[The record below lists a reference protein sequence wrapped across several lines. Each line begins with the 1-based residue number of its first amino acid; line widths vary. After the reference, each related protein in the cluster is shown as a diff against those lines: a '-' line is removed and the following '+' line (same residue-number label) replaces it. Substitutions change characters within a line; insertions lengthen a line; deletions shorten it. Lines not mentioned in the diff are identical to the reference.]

1 MRFLAVSRK
10 TVKKTTIVSS
20 AICVNLQKNGKSID
34 ISRKPCYNKEQSDG
48 KKWVNWKDTNAF
60 SHEKCGKME
69 EFRMKMKKMLAIL
82 AALSVLGTT
91 GLTVGAEDAATT
103 EPATEAITTTE
114 PTEETTEAETTAVE
128 EETTEE
134 TVAAEENQVVGME
147 DASADISISGVA
159 FTVKVSVA
167 ADNSVVL
174 SVLKGGVE
182 TNLSNICVESRVTG
196 ELQVNDYYSVNDLNG
211 LVIHAVDGNHIY
223 TWDEAYN
230 GFTACSLN
238 EDGEEKDTKINDA
251 STFQM
256 NGKTVKVVLFGY
268 ANDKDELLRLSVY
281 VDGKL
286 TNLSGIVVNSNLQGI
301 QGSVNY
307 TDEIVYQYSARQYFS
322 VSGNVL
328 TIKPRSGYGTTASY
342 TLDAATNT
350 FVAST
355 APTTTATTTDS
366 TTTTTTTI
374 DPAETEEALRKI
386 FEEYVDEKKKE
397 LPYTTAI
404 DSFYYDESAK
414 KAYGIYTCEDSAYLS
429 VLCIITKDGVVEQS
443 NITYKKD
450 AHRFEEAVCF
460 TCNGST
466 FIAAI
471 VNLSSNGGNLYA
483 LNIYNVS
490 GNEPTRTNL
499 YTIYVGNVIS
509 PYGYEITDPD
519 SSIALDDYFTVKS
532 DSVITVKGVDYTYD
546 TESGQFVKVGSDSG
560 KTDNGSASNAPAST
574 VIKNTS
580 GTPKTG
586 DVTTVPAVAVGLTL
600 TAAGVVAFISKR
612 KKK

>member
-1 MRFLAVSRK
+1 
-10 TVKKTTIVSS
+10 
-20 AICVNLQKNGKSID
+20 
-34 ISRKPCYNKEQSDG
+34 
-48 KKWVNWKDTNAF
+48 
-60 SHEKCGKME
+60 
-69 EFRMKMKKMLAIL
+69 MKMKKMLAIL

-414 KAYGIYTCEDSAYLS
+414 KAYGIYTCEDSTYLS

-443 NITYKKD
+443 NITYK
-450 AHRFEEAVCF
+450 R
-460 TCNGST
+460 
-466 FIAAI
+466 
-471 VNLSSNGGNLYA
+471 
-483 LNIYNVS
+483 
-490 GNEPTRTNL
+490 RR
-499 YTIYVGNVIS
+499 
-509 PYGYEITDPD
+509 
-519 SSIALDDYFTVKS
+519 
-532 DSVITVKGVDYTYD
+532 
-546 TESGQFVKVGSDSG
+546 Q
-560 KTDNGSASNAPAST
+560 
-574 VIKNTS
+574 
-580 GTPKTG
+580 KTG
-586 DVTTVPAVAVGLTL
+586 I
-600 TAAGVVAFISKR
+600 FIY
-612 KKK
+612 